1 MSSRIGNQNQHRS
14 RSVAVVGLGYVGL
27 PLAIA
32 FVHKGFDI
40 KGIDVNAGKN
50 QLLNKGKSPLPHV
63 RDEEVEAVVR
73 SHRFVAS
80 EDFSEIEAAD
90 SIIICVPT
98 PLTRQHTPDLS
109 YLLETCSMMGPHL
122 QKGQTIILESST
134 YPGTTREVM
143 QPMLEKYGFTVGQDL
158 FLGYSPERIDPGNQ
172 QFTVEQIPK
181 VISGVTPECRD
192 RVERLYSQVFEKVV
206 PTSSTDAAEAA
217 KILENSYRLI
227 NISFINEFA
236 QICDRLQIDVWEVIA
251 AASTKPFGF
260 SPFYPGPGIGG
271 HCIPVDPLYLQ
282 WKAQEQ
288 GMESRMIGLAHR
300 INLEMPAYVVRA
312 MKRILSE
319 KRPLHGA
326 SILVYGITYKKDTN
340 DVRESTAIE
349 LIERLLEEG
358 AAVSYHDPYV
368 PELRLD
374 GGKMLQSTALTE
386 EVLAT
391 ADCVVLHTDHRQMPL
406 QMMADHAKVIF
417 DTRNVT
423 GRVKGSAEMHRLG
436 AGEAG
441 L

>member
-1 MSSRIGNQNQHRS
+1 MNHRL

-32 FVHKGFDI
+32 FVNKGFQVT
-40 KGIDVNAGKN
+40 GIDVNAGKN
-50 QLLNKGKSPLPHV
+50 ELLNQGKSPLPHV
-63 RDEEVEAVVR
+63 SDAVMQSVVA

-80 EDFSEIEAAD
+80 DSFADIETVD

-98 PLTRQHTPDLS
+98 PLTREHTPDLS

-122 QKGQTIILESST
+122 QQGQTIILESST
-134 YPGTTREVM
+134 YPGTTKEVM
-143 QPMLEKYGFTVGQDL
+143 LPLLEKYGFTVGKDL
-158 FLGYSPERIDPGNQ
+158 YLGYSPERIDPGNK

-192 RVERLYSQVFEKVV
+192 RVQELYSQIFEKVV

-260 SPFYPGPGIGG
+260 SAFYPGPGIGG

-282 WKAQEQ
+282 WKAQER
-288 GMESRMIGLAHR
+288 GTESRMIGLAHR
-300 INLEMPAYVVRA
+300 INLEMPQYVVRCLKWC
-312 MKRILSE
+312 MPE
-319 KRPLHGA
+319 KHSLQGVPV
-326 SILVYGITYKKDTN
+326 LVYGVTYKKDTN

-349 LIERLLEEG
+349 LLQLLLEEG
-358 AAVSYHDPYV
+358 AEVSYHDPYIA
-368 PELRLD
+368 ELTLENGD
-374 GGKMLQSTALTE
+374 KLQSVELTE
-386 EVLAT
+386 EALSQ

-406 QMMADHAKVIF
+406 QLMADHAKMIF

-423 GRVKGSAEMHRLG
+423 GTIQGNAVIHRLG
-436 AGEAG
+436 GGEFE